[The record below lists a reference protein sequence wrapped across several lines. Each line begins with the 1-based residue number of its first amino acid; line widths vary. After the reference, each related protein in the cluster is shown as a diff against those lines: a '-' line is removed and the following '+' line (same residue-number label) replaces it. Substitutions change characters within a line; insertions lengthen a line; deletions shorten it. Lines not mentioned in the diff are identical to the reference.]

1 MQFCDLLGLHQQ
13 LHLGVT
19 IQPKF
24 KSFFEDGV
32 ADMDLKDVSG
42 VGQKGLEHDI
52 GDGFVFFG
60 VFYDG

>member
-1 MQFCDLLGLHQQ
+1 MQFCDFLGLHQQ

-19 IQPKF
+19 IQPEF